1 MNSEPAT
8 FSSSSLP
15 FSLFILV
22 DDFASKPLFCVS
34 HFFDHFSSFFS
45 FKAPKLIL
53 VSTEKFIA
61 KDKTETRR
69 RLCERE
75 RERVR
80 VIECERVREQRRVE
94 ISSEEKKKG
103 GVTRIF
109 FYLAQMLFNLSVFLS
124 IDFPKVFR
132 ESKAEKS
139 ILSLFRPTKL
149 LKRLGMIVRW
159 TNTWISAV
167 ML

>member
-1 MNSEPAT
+1 M
-8 FSSSSLP
+8 
-15 FSLFILV
+15 V

-75 RERVR
+75 RERERVR
-80 VIECERVREQRRVE
+80 VIECERVREQRRGE

-103 GVTRIF
+103 GGGHENF
-109 FYLAQMLFNLSVFLS
+109 FLS
-124 IDFPKVFR
+124 R
-132 ESKAEKS
+132 TNALQS
-139 ILSLFRPTKL
+139 ICFL
-149 LKRLGMIVRW
+149 IY
-159 TNTWISAV
+159 
-167 ML
+167 